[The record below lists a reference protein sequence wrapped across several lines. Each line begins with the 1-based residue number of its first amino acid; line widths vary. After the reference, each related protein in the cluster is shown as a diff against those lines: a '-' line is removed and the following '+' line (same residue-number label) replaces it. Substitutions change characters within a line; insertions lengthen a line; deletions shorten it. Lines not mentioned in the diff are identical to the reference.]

1 MDNWKKSPSHNK
13 NLLYGIQEDQKNFE
27 GISVSCFHK
36 MDFADGDDTWPTD
49 TCVWSQHFTFVA
61 LDEQSSETG
70 AKGFVSRLYRVCL
83 GREAEETGLN
93 DWTNSLMSGEKK
105 AVDVVQGVLC
115 SQEYG
120 NKGKSNGEVVNDCYQ
135 SMLGRD
141 ADASGYADWTSQLD
155 AGMSVNAIFAGFV
168 GSEEFANLCASY
180 GIQPG
185 TFGLT
190 EERDKNAGV
199 TKFVSRLYT
208 QALGR
213 NYDVDGLNDWCGR
226 INANPSRSNILN
238 VSTNGFFHSQ
248 EFTNK
253 NLDNTE
259 FVKVLYR
266 TFLGRESDAAGLAD
280 WVGQLDRG
288 ENTRD
293 GVINGFAN
301 SQEFS
306 NIMAQYGL

>member
-1 MDNWKKSPSHNK
+1 
-13 NLLYGIQEDQKNFE
+13 
-27 GISVSCFHK
+27 
-36 MDFADGDDTWPTD
+36 
-49 TCVWSQHFTFVA
+49 
-61 LDEQSSETG
+61 
-70 AKGFVSRLYRVCL
+70 
-83 GREAEETGLN
+83 
-93 DWTNSLMSGEKK
+93 
-105 AVDVVQGVLC
+105 
-115 SQEYG
+115 
-120 NKGKSNGEVVNDCYQ
+120 
-135 SMLGRD
+135 
-141 ADASGYADWTSQLD
+141 
-155 AGMSVNAIFAGFV
+155 MSVNAIFAGFV

-213 NYDVDGLNDWCGR
+213 SYDVAGLNDWCGK
-226 INANPSRSNILN
+226 INANPSRANILD
-238 VSTNGFFHSQ
+238 VSTNGFFNSQ

-259 FVKVLYR
+259 FVKALYR
-266 TFLGRESDAAGLAD
+266 TFLGREYDDAGLAD

-306 NIMAQYGL
+306 NIMAQY